1 MQLNLPPL
9 AAEARLKNDIKATK
23 TVAMAIAVYYICY
36 IPIIVFSIWR
46 RNEER
51 RVSNLWYGFML
62 IFATFLSSAL
72 NPIIY
77 VLRSRRHRSAFR
89 QLVKD
94 PCGTSA
100 YRENPVKQEKEA
112 KPQREK
118 KPQIEGE
125 EIKDCRHPG
134 TAAVRPGQNPGN
146 DTRATRKP
154 TTGNPNPGNDT
165 RTTGRPTTEHPNSG
179 NDTRTT
185 RRPTTAKRQIQPSH
199 SVVKMAWEKNEED
212 CGNLGEEV
220 AVAEQVRRDSKKVHD
235 EDVKSSG

>member
-46 RNEER
+46 RNEEKR
-51 RVSNLWYGFML
+51 FSNLWYGFML
-62 IFATFLSSAL
+62 IFATFLPSAL

-89 QLVKD
+89 QFLKD

-100 YRENPVKQEKEA
+100 YRENPVKHEKEA

-125 EIKDCRHPG
+125 EIKDCKHPG
-134 TAAVRPGQNPGN
+134 TAAVRPGKNP
-146 DTRATRKP
+146 R
-154 TTGNPNPGNDT
+154 
-165 RTTGRPTTEHPNSG
+165 

-185 RRPTTAKRQIQPSH
+185 RRPTTGHPNPR
-199 SVVKMAWEKNEED
+199 ND
-212 CGNLGEEV
+212 TRTT
-220 AVAEQVRRDSKKVHD
+220 RRPTTGHPNPWNQTKTTRRPTTGHPNPRNDKKTNHRTP
-235 EDVKSSG
+235 KS